1 MSDRILVERAP
12 PLATLTLNR
21 AAKLNPLDWET
32 VQALLAAVDALEAE
46 PEIAVVILTGAGR
59 AFSAGGDLEGY
70 LSLYRSPIDFR
81 RFLNDFA
88 AINEAIERSGK
99 IYVAA
104 VNGPAVAG
112 GVELMLACDLVLA
125 SDRASVADGHLNFGQ
140 LPGAGGSQ
148 RLPRAIG
155 RLRANQ
161 LILTGETIDAP
172 EAERIGLV
180 NRVVPADELM
190 AQARA
195 LGLALAAKSRAGL
208 QGAKKLANEGLA
220 LPLAE
225 ALEMERRFV
234 HAYATTEP
242 DATEGLL
249 AFKEKRPPRFAK
261 D

>member
-1 MSDRILVERAP
+1 MADTIIVERAP

-21 AAKLNPLDWET
+21 AAKLNPLDWKT
-32 VQALLAAVDALEAE
+32 VQALLAAVDRLEAE
-46 PEIAVVILTGAGR
+46 GDVSVAIVTGAGR

-88 AINEAIERSGK
+88 ALNEAIERSGK
-99 IYVAA
+99 IYLAA
-104 VNGPAVAG
+104 VNGVTVAG
-112 GVELMLACDLVLA
+112 GLELMLACDLALA
-125 SDRASVADGHLNFGQ
+125 AQEATFADGHVNFGQ

-161 LILTGETIDAP
+161 LILTGRAIDAR

-180 NRVVPADELM
+180 NRVVPGSELM

-195 LGLALAAKSRAGL
+195 LGLELAAKSRACL
-208 QGAKKLANEGLA
+208 RGAKKLANEGQALA
-220 LPLAE
+220 LPE

-234 HAYATTEP
+234 HAYATSEP
-242 DATEGLL
+242 DAMEGLR
-249 AFKEKRPPRFAK
+249 AFKEKRSPRYRK

>member
-1 MSDRILVERAP
+1 MADRIIVEQAP

-21 AAKLNPLDWET
+21 AAKLNPLDWKT
-32 VQALLAAVDALEAE
+32 VQALLRAVDRLEAE
-46 PEIAVVILTGAGR
+46 RDVSVVILTGAGR

-70 LSLYRSPIDFR
+70 LSLYRSPLDFR

-88 AINEAIERSGK
+88 ELHEAIERSAK

-112 GVELMLACDLVLA
+112 GLELMLACDLVLA
-125 SDRASVADGHLNFGQ
+125 AEEATIADGHVNFGQ

-148 RLPRAIG
+148 RLPRVVG
-155 RLRANQ
+155 RLRANW
-161 LILTGETIDAP
+161 LILTGETIDAR

-180 NRVVPADELM
+180 NRVVPGAELM
-190 AQARA
+190 AEAKA
-195 LGLALAAKSRAGL
+195 LGLKLAAKSRAGL
-208 QGAKKLANEGLA
+208 SGAKKLVNRGLA
-220 LPLAE
+220 LPRAE

-249 AFKEKRPPRFAK
+249 AFKEKRPPRFRK
-261 D
+261 E

>member
-1 MSDRILVERAP
+1 MADRIIVERAP
-12 PLATLTLNR
+12 PVATLTLNR
-21 AAKLNPLDWET
+21 AAKLNPLDWKT

-46 PEIAVVILTGAGR
+46 AEIAAVILTGAGR

-88 AINEAIERSGK
+88 ALNEAIERSRK
-99 IYVAA
+99 VYIAA
-104 VNGPAVAG
+104 VNGAAVAG
-112 GVELMLACDLVLA
+112 GLELMLACDLVLA
-125 SDRASVADGHLNFGQ
+125 AEEAKIADGHVNFGQ

-161 LILTGETIDAP
+161 LILTGEPIDAR

-180 NRVVPADELM
+180 NRVVPGAELQ
-190 AQARA
+190 AEARA
-195 LGLALAAKSRAGL
+195 LALKLAARSRAGL
-208 QGAKKLANEGLA
+208 QGAKKLVNEGLA

-242 DATEGLL
+242 DAAEGLL
-249 AFKEKRPPRFAK
+249 AFKEKRPPRFRK

>member
-1 MSDRILVERAP
+1 M
-12 PLATLTLNR
+12 
-21 AAKLNPLDWET
+21 
-32 VQALLAAVDALEAE
+32 
-46 PEIAVVILTGAGR
+46 
-59 AFSAGGDLEGY
+59 
-70 LSLYRSPIDFR
+70 
-81 RFLNDFA
+81 
-88 AINEAIERSGK
+88 
-99 IYVAA
+99 
-104 VNGPAVAG
+104 
-112 GVELMLACDLVLA
+112 LA

-148 RLPRAIG
+148 RLPRAVG

-161 LILTGETIDAP
+161 LILTGEAIDAR

-180 NRVVPADELM
+180 NRVIAADELM
-190 AQARA
+190 AQALA
-195 LGLALAAKSRAGL
+195 LGLALAAKSRASL
-208 QGAKKLANEGLA
+208 RGAKKLANEGLA
-220 LPLAE
+220 MPLAE

>member
-1 MSDRILVERAP
+1 MAERIIVERAP

-21 AAKLNPLDWET
+21 ADKLNPLDWTT
-32 VQALLAAVDALEAE
+32 VKALLAAVDALESE
-46 PEIAVVILTGAGR
+46 PEVAVVVLTGAGR

-70 LSLYRSPIDFR
+70 LSLYRSPLDFR
-81 RFLNDFA
+81 RFLHDFA
-88 AINEAIERSGK
+88 ALNEAIEKSRK

-104 VNGPAVAG
+104 VNGAAVAG
-112 GVELMLACDLVLA
+112 GLELMLACDLVLA
-125 SDRASVADGHLNFGQ
+125 AEEAKIADGHLNFGQ

-161 LILTGETIDAP
+161 LILTGEAIDAR

-180 NRVVPADELM
+180 NRVVPGAELL
-190 AQARA
+190 AEARG
-195 LGLALAAKSRAGL
+195 LGLKLAAKSRAGL
-208 QGAKKLANEGLA
+208 RGAKKLANEGLA
-220 LPLAE
+220 LPLPA

-242 DATEGLL
+242 DATEGLR
-249 AFKEKRPPRFAK
+249 AFKEKRPPRFREG
-261 D
+261 

>member
-1 MSDRILVERAP
+1 MTDTIIVERAP

-21 AAKLNPLDWET
+21 AAKLNPLDGKT
-32 VQALLAAVDALEAE
+32 VRALLAAAAALEE
-46 PEIAVVILTGAGR
+46 EREVAVVILTGAGR

-81 RFLNDFA
+81 RFLHDFA
-88 AINEAIERSGK
+88 SLNQAIERSGK
-99 IYVAA
+99 IYLAA
-104 VNGPAVAG
+104 VNGAAVAG
-112 GVELMLACDLVLA
+112 GLELMLACDLVLA
-125 SDRASVADGHLNFGQ
+125 AEEAKIADGHLNFGQ

-161 LILTGETIDAP
+161 LILTGEAIDAR

-180 NRVVPADELM
+180 NRVVPGADLLAE
-190 AQARA
+190 ARA
-195 LGLALAAKSRAGL
+195 LGLKLADKSRAGL
-208 QGAKKLANEGLA
+208 RGAKKLANEGLS
-220 LPLAE
+220 LPLAD

-249 AFKEKRPPRFAK
+249 AFREKRPPRFRK